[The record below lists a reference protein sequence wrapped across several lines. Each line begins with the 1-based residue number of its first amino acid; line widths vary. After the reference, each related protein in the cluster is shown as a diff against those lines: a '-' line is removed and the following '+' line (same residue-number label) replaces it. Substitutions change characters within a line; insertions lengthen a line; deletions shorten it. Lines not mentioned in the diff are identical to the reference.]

1 MPGHLC
7 NLYPT
12 FVFSL
17 KTSRRDWFP
26 FKLDLLSSK
35 AYFESNVVHLNW
47 HFLEI
52 CHSYSSFCSSR
63 GLEDINYLAILWDIF
78 IFAKILYQRD
88 KKSEGI
94 QSLCSR
100 KIPFVNPKII
110 AAPCKASLLATL
122 KIYMYL
128 VKYINFS
135 DTFNTSEK
143 YPYKYF

>member
-1 MPGHLC
+1 MEEEVNIYWDKRTLRPNYVSC
-7 NLYPT
+7 QAICAICI
-12 FVFSL
+12 
-17 KTSRRDWFP
+17 R
-26 FKLDLLSSK
+26 LLSFRWRQVGGIDFHLNLTFFLRK
-35 AYFESNVVHLNW
+35 LYFESNVVHLNW

-88 KKSEGI
+88 KESEGI

-110 AAPCKASLLATL
+110 AAPCKASLFATL
-122 KIYMYL
+122 KI
-128 VKYINFS
+128 
-135 DTFNTSEK
+135 
-143 YPYKYF
+143 

>member
-35 AYFESNVVHLNW
+35 AYFESNVVHFNW

-78 IFAKILYQRD
+78 IFAKQIIPTRQGVW
-88 KKSEGI
+88 KGI

-100 KIPFVNPKII
+100 KIPFINPKII
-110 AAPCKASLLATL
+110 AAPCKASLFATL
-122 KIYMYL
+122 KIY
-128 VKYINFS
+128 VFS
-135 DTFNTSEK
+135 QIYQVFW
-143 YPYKYF
+143 YF